1 VSRAVYR
8 AVSVPQ
14 SLRRLRLRLTIWYA
28 GTFLIILA
36 LLGVGLFATITA
48 RFDRDLDLS
57 LVDAAKQLSL
67 LARERGAA
75 AAVDQ
80 LRIPDRRLAIAD
92 TTGLPVAGGALEPWL
107 RSLVQSAA
115 AVPRGQNH
123 SDDDRILRAQ
133 AAPFHLPDGRPL
145 VAVAVADEVE
155 LEDRYTSLIAEFAAA
170 SMIAAFLV
178 AIGGWIVAGQSA
190 APVERS
196 IEQMRRFMADAA
208 HELRTPLT
216 VVRSRAEVALQ
227 RSRSADDYAD
237 ALRGIERE
245 TIRLGRI
252 VEDLLTLARAD
263 AGQRPIERERVF
275 LDDVAL
281 DAAEAARVIADRK
294 GVRLEVPEFE
304 EAPVIGDAALL
315 RQLGLILLDNAVKFT
330 APGGLV
336 RIAVRIGSG
345 GAPTLVVSDNGVG
358 IGPEDLPRIF
368 ERFYRGD
375 PSRTRS
381 ESGGGA
387 GGATE
392 GAGLGL
398 SIAKWIAEE
407 HRAEIQVSSRPGAGT
422 EVKVEFPG
430 IANGG
435 LDRGHS
441 GVSRRSSDSEPRIG
455 PVEAPTDRM
464 AAIASEVSAPRA
476 CRRPA
481 ISSGISLALLW
492 SRLSLR

>member
-1 VSRAVYR
+1 
-8 AVSVPQ
+8 VPQ
-14 SLRRLRLRLTIWYA
+14 TLRRLRLRLTIWYA

-36 LLGVGLFATITA
+36 LLGIGMFATITS

-57 LVDAAKQLSL
+57 LTDATKQLGL
-67 LARERGAA
+67 MARQRGVA

-80 LRIPDRRLAIAD
+80 LRIPDRTLAIAD
-92 TTGLPVAGGALEPWL
+92 TTGESATGASLEPWMRAL
-107 RSLVQSAA
+107 VRSTARNGAQGA
-115 AVPRGQNH
+115 NH
-123 SDDDRILRAQ
+123 RDGERILRAE
-133 AAPFHLPDGRPL
+133 ASSFRLADGRTL

-155 LEDRYTSLIAEFAAA
+155 LEDRYTALIAELAAA
-170 SMIAAFLV
+170 GFIAAILV

-190 APVERS
+190 TPIERS

-227 RSRSADDYAD
+227 RSRSADDYVD
-237 ALRGIERE
+237 ALHGIERE

-281 DAAEAARVIADRK
+281 DAAEAARVIAERR
-294 GVRLEVPEFE
+294 GVRLEVLEFE
-304 EAPVIGDAALL
+304 EAAVVGDAALL
-315 RQLGLILLDNAVKFT
+315 RQLGLILLDNAIKFT
-330 APGGLV
+330 PTGGLV
-336 RIAVRIGSG
+336 RVAVR
-345 GAPTLVVSDNGVG
+345 GAPGGGSTLVVTDTGVG
-358 IGPEDLPRIF
+358 IGPAELPRIF

-381 ESGGGA
+381 DAAS
-387 GGATE
+387 ATE

-407 HRAEIQVSSRPGAGT
+407 HRAEILVSSRPGSGT
-422 EVKVEFPG
+422 EVKVVFPSTS
-430 IANGG
+430 NGA

-441 GVSRRSSDSEPRIG
+441 GARLGVEGAAERSKSVVDLGPPKRTSD
-455 PVEAPTDRM
+455 VE
-464 AAIASEVSAPRA
+464 
-476 CRRPA
+476 
-481 ISSGISLALLW
+481 
-492 SRLSLR
+492 

>member
-1 VSRAVYR
+1 M
-8 AVSVPQ
+8 SVPQ
-14 SLRRLRLRLTIWYA
+14 TLRRLRLRLTIWYA

-36 LLGVGLFATITA
+36 LLGIGLFATITS

-57 LVDAAKQLSL
+57 LVDATRQLSL
-67 LARERGAA
+67 LARERGVA

-92 TTGLPVAGGALEPWL
+92 AAGLPIAGGPIDPWL
-107 RSLVQSAA
+107 QGVAQAA
-115 AVPRGQNH
+115 AHSGARGGSH
-123 SDDDRILRAQ
+123 GEGERILRAQ
-133 AAPFHLPDGRPL
+133 AAPFRSSDGRTL

-155 LEDRYTSLIAEFAAA
+155 LEDRYTALIAEFAAA
-170 SMIAAFLV
+170 SVIAAILV
-178 AIGGWIVAGQSA
+178 AIGGWVVAGQSA

-196 IEQMRRFMADAA
+196 MEQMRRFMADAA

-227 RSRSADDYAD
+227 RSRSADDYVD

-245 TIRLGRI
+245 SIRLGRI

-294 GVRLEVPEFE
+294 GVRLEVAEFE
-304 EAPVIGDAALL
+304 EAPVVGDAALL

-336 RIAVRIGSG
+336 RIAVRIEPSGSPML
-345 GAPTLVVSDNGVG
+345 AVSDTGVG
-358 IGPEDLPRIF
+358 IGTEELPRIF

-375 PSRTRS
+375 PARTRS
-381 ESGGGA
+381 DGGG

-407 HRAEIQVSSRPGAGT
+407 HLAAIVVSSRPGSGT
-422 EVKVEFPG
+422 EVKVEFPPAT
-430 IANGG
+430 ANGV
-435 LDRGHS
+435 LDRGQS
-441 GVSRRSSDSEPRIG
+441 G
-455 PVEAPTDRM
+455 
-464 AAIASEVSAPRA
+464 
-476 CRRPA
+476 
-481 ISSGISLALLW
+481 ALLGVDEYG
-492 SRLSLR
+492 

>member
-1 VSRAVYR
+1 
-8 AVSVPQ
+8 VSVPQ

-36 LLGVGLFATITA
+36 LLGIGMFATITA

-57 LVDAAKQLSL
+57 LVDATKQLAL
-67 LARERGAA
+67 LARERGVP

-92 TTGLPVAGGALEPWL
+92 TTGVPIAGGALDPWL
-107 RSLVQSAA
+107 RNLVQSAA
-115 AVPRGQNH
+115 RNGAQGGNH
-123 SDDDRILRAQ
+123 QDGDRILRAQ
-133 AAPFHLPDGRPL
+133 ALPFRLSNAAGGAL

-155 LEDRYTSLIAEFAAA
+155 LEDRYTALIAEFAGA
-170 SMIAAFLV
+170 SLIAAILV

-227 RSRSADDYAD
+227 RPRSASDYAD

-245 TIRLGRI
+245 TIRLGQI

-263 AGQRPIERERVF
+263 AGQRPIERQRVF

-281 DAAEAARVIADRK
+281 DAAEAARVIAERK
-294 GVRLEVPEFE
+294 GVRLEVEEFE
-304 EAPVIGDAALL
+304 EAPVVGDATLL

-330 APGGLV
+330 PPGGLV
-336 RIAVRIGSG
+336 RIAVRIAPS
-345 GAPTLVVSDNGVG
+345 GAPTLAVADTGVG
-358 IGPEDLPRIF
+358 IGPDELPRIF

-381 ESGGGA
+381 DGGS
-387 GGATE
+387 ATE

-407 HRAEIQVSSRPGAGT
+407 HRAQMFVSSRAGSGT
-422 EVKVEFPG
+422 EVKVEFPAT
-430 IANGG
+430 ANGAG
-435 LDRGHS
+435 DRGQTAARLEPEGTAERS
-441 GVSRRSSDSEPRIG
+441 KSVSD
-455 PVEAPTDRM
+455 V
-464 AAIASEVSAPRA
+464 
-476 CRRPA
+476 
-481 ISSGISLALLW
+481 
-492 SRLSLR
+492 

>member
-1 VSRAVYR
+1 M
-8 AVSVPQ
+8 SVPQ
-14 SLRRLRLRLTIWYA
+14 TLRRLRLRLTIWYA

-36 LLGVGLFATITA
+36 LLGIGLFATITS

-57 LVDAAKQLSL
+57 LVDATTQLSA
-67 LARERGAA
+67 LARERGVA

-92 TTGLPVAGGALEPWL
+92 SAGAPTARAGAALDPWL
-107 RSLVQSAA
+107 QSLAQTAA
-115 AVPRGQNH
+115 RNGARAATQRDGE
-123 SDDDRILRAQ
+123 RILRAQ
-133 AAPFHLPDGRPL
+133 AAPFRSSDGRTL

-155 LEDRYTSLIAEFAAA
+155 LEDRYTALIAEFAAA
-170 SMIAAFLV
+170 SVIAAILV

-196 IEQMRRFMADAA
+196 MEQMRRFMADAA

-227 RSRSADDYAD
+227 RSRSADDYVD
-237 ALRGIERE
+237 ALHGIERE
-245 TIRLGRI
+245 AIRLGRI

-294 GVRLEVPEFE
+294 GVRLEVAEFE
-304 EAPVIGDAALL
+304 EAPVVGDAALL

-330 APGGLV
+330 PPGGLV
-336 RIAVRIGSG
+336 RIAVRIAPIGS
-345 GAPTLVVSDNGVG
+345 PTLVVSDTGVG
-358 IGPEDLPRIF
+358 IGPEELPRIF

-375 PSRTRS
+375 PARTRS
-381 ESGGGA
+381 DGGGA
-387 GGATE
+387 GATE

-407 HRAEIQVSSRPGAGT
+407 HRAEILVSSRPGSGT
-422 EVKVEFPG
+422 EMKVEFPAT
-430 IANGG
+430 ANGG

-441 GVSRRSSDSEPRIG
+441 GARLGMEGTAERPKSVSDVRQPTSDQ
-455 PVEAPTDRM
+455 A
-464 AAIASEVSAPRA
+464 
-476 CRRPA
+476 
-481 ISSGISLALLW
+481 
-492 SRLSLR
+492 

>member
-1 VSRAVYR
+1 M
-8 AVSVPQ
+8 SVPQ
-14 SLRRLRLRLTIWYA
+14 TLRRLRLRLTIWYA

-36 LLGVGLFATITA
+36 LLGIGLFATITS

-57 LVDAAKQLSL
+57 LVDATGQLSS
-67 LARERGAA
+67 LARERGVA

-80 LRIPDRRLAIAD
+80 LRIPDRRLAVAD
-92 TTGLPVAGGALEPWL
+92 STGLPTAGAGAALDPWL
-107 RSLVQSAA
+107 QSLAQAA
-115 AVPRGQNH
+115 ARNGARGGSH
-123 SDDDRILRAQ
+123 RDGERILRAQ
-133 AAPFHLPDGRPL
+133 AARFHASDGRTL

-155 LEDRYTSLIAEFAAA
+155 LEDRYTALIAEFAAA
-170 SMIAAFLV
+170 SVIAAILV

-196 IEQMRRFMADAA
+196 MEQMRRFMADAA

-227 RSRSADDYAD
+227 RSRSPEDYVD
-237 ALRGIERE
+237 ALHGIERE

-281 DAAEAARVIADRK
+281 DAAEAARVIAERK
-294 GVRLEVPEFE
+294 GVRLEVAEFE
-304 EAPVIGDAALL
+304 EAPVVGDAALL
-315 RQLGLILLDNAVKFT
+315 RQLGLILFDNAIKFT
-330 APGGLV
+330 PPGGLV
-336 RIAVRIGSG
+336 RIAVRIAPSGS
-345 GAPTLVVSDNGVG
+345 PTLAVSDTGVG
-358 IGPEDLPRIF
+358 IGPEELPRIF

-375 PSRTRS
+375 PARTRS
-381 ESGGGA
+381 DGGG

-407 HRAEIQVSSRPGAGT
+407 HRAEMLVSSRPGSGT
-422 EVKVEFPG
+422 EVKVEFPAATASG
-430 IANGG
+430 V

-441 GVSRRSSDSEPRIG
+441 GARLGVEGSAARSKSG
-455 PVEAPTDRM
+455 TDN
-464 AAIASEVSAPRA
+464 
-476 CRRPA
+476 
-481 ISSGISLALLW
+481 
-492 SRLSLR
+492 

>member
-1 VSRAVYR
+1 M
-8 AVSVPQ
+8 SVPQ
-14 SLRRLRLRLTIWYA
+14 TLRRLRLRLTIWYA

-36 LLGVGLFATITA
+36 LLGIGLFATITS

-57 LVDAAKQLSL
+57 LIDATRQLSS
-67 LARERGAA
+67 LARERGVA

-92 TTGLPVAGGALEPWL
+92 ATGLPTPGVGAALDPWL
-107 RSLVQSAA
+107 QSLAQTAA
-115 AVPRGQNH
+115 RNGARAATHRDGE
-123 SDDDRILRAQ
+123 RILRAE
-133 AAPFHLPDGRPL
+133 AAPFRSSDGRTL

-155 LEDRYTSLIAEFAAA
+155 LEDRYTALIAEFAAA
-170 SMIAAFLV
+170 SVIAAILV

-196 IEQMRRFMADAA
+196 MEQMRRFMADAA

-227 RSRSADDYAD
+227 RSRSADDYVD
-237 ALRGIERE
+237 ALHGIERE

-275 LDDVAL
+275 LDDVTL
-281 DAAEAARVIADRK
+281 DAAEAARVIAERK
-294 GVRLEVPEFE
+294 GVRLEVAEFE
-304 EAPVIGDAALL
+304 EAPVVGDAALL

-330 APGGLV
+330 PPGGLV
-336 RIAVRIGSG
+336 RIAVRIAPSGS
-345 GAPTLVVSDNGVG
+345 PTLAVSDTGVG
-358 IGPEDLPRIF
+358 IGPEELPRIF

-375 PSRTRS
+375 PARTRS
-381 ESGGGA
+381 DGGGGG

-407 HRAEIQVSSRPGAGT
+407 HRAEMFVSSRPGLGT
-422 EVKVEFPG
+422 EVRVEFPAT
-430 IANGG
+430 ANGG

-441 GVSRRSSDSEPRIG
+441 GARLGMEGTAERSKPVSDVRQPTSD
-455 PVEAPTDRM
+455 EA
-464 AAIASEVSAPRA
+464 
-476 CRRPA
+476 
-481 ISSGISLALLW
+481 
-492 SRLSLR
+492 